1 MAGKPQRQEVSRL
14 FSFNKFLIPATAGAA
29 LLLAAC
35 GSSSHSSNTNSPAAS
50 TAPATQPAPTQPTP
64 AQPTSSSSSALTV
77 GTATGSVG
85 TYLTGASGRAL
96 YIWVADPKGKSN
108 CMGACAKAWPPLTAS
123 SMPKVAG
130 GVHAADLSLVTRSD
144 GTKQVAYVG
153 RPLYYF
159 LGDPTKGTTRGQ
171 GNNGFGAKWW
181 LVSPAGGP
189 VGATA
194 AAASSSGSSSGAYGS
209 SSSGSYGSSSSG
221 SSGSSSSGSSG
232 GSSGGGWGG

>member
-1 MAGKPQRQEVSRL
+1 M

-29 LLLAAC
+29 LLVAAC
-35 GSSSHSSNTNSPAAS
+35 GSSSHTSNQPAAS
-50 TAPATQPAPTQPTP
+50 TAPATQPATTQPAP
-64 AQPTSSSSSALTV
+64 AQPTSSSSSALTL

-85 TYLTGASGRAL
+85 TYLTGTSGRAL

-130 GVHAADLSLVTRSD
+130 GVHAADLSLITRSD
-144 GTKQVAYVG
+144 GTKQVAYQG

-159 LGDPTKGTTRGQ
+159 VGDPTKGTTRGQ

-181 LVSPAGGP
+181 LISPAGGP
-189 VGATA
+189 VGASS
-194 AAASSSGSSSGAYGS
+194 AAASSISSSGGA
-209 SSSGSYGSSSSG
+209 YGSSSSG
-221 SSGSSSSGSSG
+221 SSGSSSGGSSSG
-232 GSSGGGWGG
+232 GSGGGWGG

>member
-1 MAGKPQRQEVSRL
+1 VAGKPQRQEVSTV
-14 FSFNKFLIPATAGAA
+14 FSFNKFLIPVTAGAA

-50 TAPATQPAPTQPTP
+50 PAPATQPAATQPAP
-64 AQPTSSSSSALTV
+64 AQPTSSASSALTV

-85 TYLTGASGRAL
+85 RYLTGASGRAL
-96 YIWVADPKGKSN
+96 YIWVADPRGTSN
-108 CMGACAKAWPPLTAS
+108 CMGACAKAWPPLSAS

-130 GVHAADLSLVTRSD
+130 GVNAADLSLITRSD

-159 LGDPTKGTTRGQ
+159 AGDPTKGTTRGQ
-171 GNNGFGAKWW
+171 GTNGFGAKWW
-181 LVSPAGGP
+181 LISPTGGE
-189 VGATA
+189 VGASA
-194 AAASSSGSSSGAYGS
+194 AAASSSGSSSGA
-209 SSSGSYGSSSSG
+209 YGSSSSG